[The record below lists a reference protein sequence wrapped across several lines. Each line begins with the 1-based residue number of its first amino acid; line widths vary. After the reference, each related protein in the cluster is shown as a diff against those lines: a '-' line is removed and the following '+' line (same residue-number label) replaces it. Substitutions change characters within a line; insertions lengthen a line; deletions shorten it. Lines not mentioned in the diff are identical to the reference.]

1 MKKLLAVVVS
11 LALVCG
17 MALPAWSEGA
27 AKDETVYILSSPTG
41 AARKIIVSDWLSNPD
56 AAEEL
61 ADETSLTNIENVKG
75 KESFANGVWQA
86 GGQDIYYQGESTGDL
101 PAQVKITYLL
111 EGEEMNPDDV
121 AGRDGHVV
129 IRFDYAVTR
138 KENGVSVPFAFVTAA
153 LLENDVFTNVEVTNG
168 CLVNDGDRTIVVGA
182 ALPGVMDTLD
192 VETDT
197 FTLPEYVEIQAD
209 AKNFALPVT
218 VTVATN
224 EVFAALDEDKLNNT
238 DDLKAAM
245 NDLTDGMTQLLDGSE
260 QLYDGLDELNTGAQS
275 LVDGVTELADGLA
288 TLTANN
294 ETLVAGST
302 QVFESLLS
310 TANEQLAA
318 SGAQVPELTM
328 DTYAD
333 TLAALISAMSEESI
347 AAQVREKVEQAV
359 RAQEEQ
365 VCAGVTQAVKTQ
377 VEAQVKAQLGDE
389 ADQATISAVVE
400 QQMGEANILEMIEQN
415 TEEQVQVLIEKNLTS
430 DDVQKQIQQSVS
442 QYQATCAALEAL
454 KVQLDS
460 YNSFH
465 TGLVSYTQGAA
476 AAATGAATL
485 KDSVPAM
492 QDGIA
497 QLLEG
502 AQALS
507 DGLGTFNTNGVE
519 KLSTLVNENMETLL
533 ENLRSMISA
542 AKSYQ
547 TYTGLADGVEGTV
560 RFIWRTDAI
569 EK

>member
-275 LVDGVTELADGLA
+275 LVDGVTELSDGLA

-302 QVFESLLS
+302 QVFETLLS

-333 TLAALISAMSEESI
+333 ALAALISAMSEEGI

-389 ADQATISAVVE
+389 TDQATISAVVE

-415 TEEQVQVLIEKNLTS
+415 TEEQVQALIEKNLTS

-454 KVQLDS
+454 KAQLDS

-465 TGLVSYTQGAA
+465 TGLVAYTQGAA

-519 KLSTLVNENMETLL
+519 KLSTLVNEDMETLL

>member
-17 MALPAWSEGA
+17 MALPAWAEGA

-41 AARKIIVSDWLSNPD
+41 AARKIIVSDWLSNPEGAD
-56 AAEEL
+56 EL

-129 IRFDYAVTR
+129 IRFDYTVTR
-138 KENGVSVPFAFVTAA
+138 KENGVSVPFVFVTAA

-192 VETDT
+192 VDTDA

-224 EVFAALDEDKLNNT
+224 EVFAALDEDKLNDT

-275 LVDGVTELADGLA
+275 LVDGVTELSDGLA

-302 QVFESLLS
+302 QVFETLLS

-333 TLAALISAMSEESI
+333 TLAALISAMSEEGI

-365 VCAGVTQAVKTQ
+365 VRAGVTQAVKTQ

-415 TEEQVQVLIEKNLTS
+415 TEEQVQALIEKNLTS

-454 KVQLDS
+454 KAQLDS

-465 TGLVSYTQGAA
+465 TGLVAYTQGAA

-519 KLSTLVNENMETLL
+519 KLSTLVNEDMETLL

-542 AKSYQ
+542 ARSYQ